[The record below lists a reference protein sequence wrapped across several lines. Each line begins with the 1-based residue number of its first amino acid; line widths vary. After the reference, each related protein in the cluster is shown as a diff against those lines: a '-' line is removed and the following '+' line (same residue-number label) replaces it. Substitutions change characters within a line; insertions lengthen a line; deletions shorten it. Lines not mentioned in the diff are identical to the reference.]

1 MLTPPKYL
9 APEVRDLPRRR
20 GRAETHS
27 SPTPLLLQRPAGALS
42 EPTAPPASPAR
53 SSRRGSR
60 GPCPASSPLSP
71 GRAAQRASLSAPKTG
86 PGPSGPAQPRGRLGP
101 RPRRVGRWQGRTRL
115 LSSGLRL
122 RHCPQSGRGAA
133 PRPAAGPALPRPRS
147 PVPGGAAR
155 AGSQVPRDG
164 GEGESGPRGL
174 GSGPPALLEGRSRA
188 ARAAKS
194 SQPPPRGHGQR
205 VDRAG
210 RAGPGRPASG
220 GRDGSVCTE
229 WEDSGRLRQGA
240 REGT

>member
-20 GRAETHS
+20 GRAEPHS

-71 GRAAQRASLSAPKTG
+71 GRAAQRASLSAPKAG

-101 RPRRVGRWQGRTRL
+101 RPRRVGRWQGRTQL

-133 PRPAAGPALPRPRS
+133 RPPDQQPAQPYL
-147 PVPGGAAR
+147 GR
-155 AGSQVPRDG
+155 AP
-164 GEGESGPRGL
+164 
-174 GSGPPALLEGRSRA
+174 RSRA
-188 ARAAKS
+188 VQPEPGARF
-194 SQPPPRGHGQR
+194 PGM
-205 VDRAG
+205 AG
-210 RAGPGRPASG
+210 RASRAREGWDPGRRRFWRADRGLQGPPSPRSRLRGATAESGPGRPSG
-220 GRDGSVCTE
+220 PRTPG
-229 WEDSGRLRQGA
+229 
-240 REGT
+240 